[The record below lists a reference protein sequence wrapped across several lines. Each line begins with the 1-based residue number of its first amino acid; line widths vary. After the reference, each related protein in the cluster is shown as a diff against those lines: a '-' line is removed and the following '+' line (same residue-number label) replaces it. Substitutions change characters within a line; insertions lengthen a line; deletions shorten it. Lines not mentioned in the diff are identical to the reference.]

1 MTASVST
8 VADGHKT
15 KIPAKMEEPLT
26 KMFKKKKRTM
36 YNVGLTTD
44 GQFDT

>member
-1 MTASVST
+1 MSASVST

-26 KMFKKKKRTM
+26 KLLKKKEKCPVRRG
-36 YNVGLTTD
+36 NKLK
-44 GQFDT
+44 

>member
-1 MTASVST
+1 MSASVST

-26 KMFKKKKRTM
+26 KLLKKKRKDVQWWSDYRQTI
-36 YNVGLTTD
+36 
-44 GQFDT
+44 